1 MKAAENKGGPGK
13 IAECEIPDKVEIS
26 FANQNSCRQVR
37 GRMGRREEFDETFST
52 SLPVNANAREL
63 SSFHHFSLFNIY
75 PSISANFLS

>member
-13 IAECEIPDKVEIS
+13 IAECEILDKVEIS

-37 GRMGRREEFDETFST
+37 GRREEFDEAFST
-52 SLPVNANAREL
+52 SLPMNAREL

-75 PSISANFLS
+75 PSISANFLG